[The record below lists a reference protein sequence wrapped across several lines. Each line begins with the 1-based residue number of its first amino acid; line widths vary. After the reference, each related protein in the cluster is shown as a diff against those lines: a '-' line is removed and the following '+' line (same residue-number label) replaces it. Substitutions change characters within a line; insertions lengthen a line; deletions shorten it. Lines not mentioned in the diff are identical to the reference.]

1 MLGKKIAL
9 GFGIAI
15 IFPMMVH
22 YGFATFFTP
31 PKLPKFETLNYGWS
45 IIDQDG
51 KRVMRE
57 PTEEE
62 KNEEG
67 RKKEE
72 NEKRSLKYQKEM
84 EKYSEKQFYIIVP
97 LGVLAILIGIFVPL
111 QAIGT
116 GLIFGGILSIIEGYL
131 GYWYYLSNDLKFI
144 SLVIAFIVLILTGYK
159 KLK

>member
-22 YGFATFFTP
+22 YGFATFSTP
-31 PKLPKFETLNYGWS
+31 PMLPKFETVNYGYS
-45 IIDQDG
+45 KIDQDG
-51 KRVMRE
+51 KRVIIE
-57 PTEEE
+57 PTEEQ
-62 KNEEG
+62 KNEEA
-67 RKKEE
+67 RKKES
-72 NEKRSLKYQKEM
+72 NEKRSLKYEEEM
-84 EKYSEKQFYIIVP
+84 KQYSENQFYVIVP
-97 LGVLAILIGIFVPL
+97 LGILAILIGIFIPL

-116 GLIFGGILSIIEGYL
+116 GLIFGGIFSIIEGYL
-131 GYWYYLSNDLKFI
+131 GYWYYLSNELKFI